1 MANLFDRIQIAD
13 RGKKRIQM
21 KFNHKK
27 IGFDDFRS

>member
-13 RGKKRIQM
+13 GEEKRIQM
-21 KFNHKK
+21 NFNHKK